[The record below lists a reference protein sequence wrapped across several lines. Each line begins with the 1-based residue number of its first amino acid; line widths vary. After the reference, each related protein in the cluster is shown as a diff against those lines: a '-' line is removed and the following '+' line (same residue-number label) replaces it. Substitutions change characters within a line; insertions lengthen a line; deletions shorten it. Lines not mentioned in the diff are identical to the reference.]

1 LGRLSKERIPSFLS
15 VLKRFGSGNSGML
28 SFPTK
33 GWTLAVDI
41 PAGSENLGKVL
52 DELDEKIV
60 GSNGRIYLAKD
71 ARMNKIHLERMYP
84 RLQEFREAKFEVDPH
99 RVFESRRLGL

>member
-1 LGRLSKERIPSFLS
+1 
-15 VLKRFGSGNSGML
+15 ML
-28 SFPTK
+28 SFPIK

-60 GSNGRIYLAKD
+60 ESSGRIYLAKD
-71 ARMNKIHLERMYP
+71 ARMNRKHLEQMYP
-84 RLQEFREAKFEVDPH
+84 RLEEFREIKFEREQIGQNRTKYV
-99 RVFESRRLGL
+99 STS